1 MAEKER
7 VFAVSLTR
15 TAKLQYTSHTWERWS
30 GEMEAQKSVS
40 WRAYSVTLAVMA
52 VNIIGYIL
60 CTQMGEVV
68 YNMGSM
74 NAEKVLADRQYYRL
88 VTSMFLHADIEH
100 IVGNMIYLVG
110 LGQMLEQM
118 IGHIRFAVLY
128 LLSGLGAG
136 VFSMLFAVLT
146 GDIYD
151 AVGASGAIFGL
162 IGALFV
168 LLVIRDMERRA
179 RRRACDRD
187 GMPDQADS
195 PDRYGRDMPG
205 GYESISV
212 GQMVFVVVYMIYSGA
227 RAERVDNAAHV
238 GGLACGLLIMAVMNL
253 IKTRRI

>member
-1 MAEKER
+1 
-7 VFAVSLTR
+7 
-15 TAKLQYTSHTWERWS
+15 
-30 GEMEAQKSVS
+30 MEAQKAAS
-40 WRAYSVTLAVMA
+40 WRDYSVTLAILA

-68 YNMGSM
+68 YNIGSM
-74 NAEKVLADRQYYRL
+74 NAEKILVDGQYYRL

-100 IVGNMIYLVG
+100 IVSNMIYLVG
-110 LGQMLEQM
+110 LGQMIEQM

-136 VFSMLFAVLT
+136 VFSMLYAILT

-151 AVGASGAIFGL
+151 AVGASGAVFGL
-162 IGALFV
+162 IGALFI
-168 LLVIRDMERRA
+168 LLVIRDF
-179 RRRACDRD
+179 RRRAHRRTHGVN
-187 GMPDQADS
+187 GMPGRADIS
-195 PDRYGRDMPG
+195 DGHDRAMPG

-212 GQMVFVVVYMIYSGA
+212 GKMVFVVAYMIYAGT

-238 GGLACGLLIMAVMNL
+238 GGLVCGLLIMAVMNL